1 MPLFKNSSS
10 CGKYVVKAPIAPIT
24 TPKDVIRVNSEPIP
38 INDDGPIEPITV
50 NTANAPVIANNKVD
64 NDVANGIAASTFIS

>member
-1 MPLFKNSSS
+1 M
-10 CGKYVVKAPIAPIT
+10 
-24 TPKDVIRVNSEPIP
+24 P
-38 INDDGPIEPITV
+38 INDDGPIKPITV